1 MLKEMKIPQIDTVPG
16 DIGMPLSSTSAI
28 PGQTLHSISAGEGS
42 PTILVHGLAASLHDW
57 EVLLPEL
64 ASYSYQAFA
73 VDLFGHGDSPKP
85 ELPELYTISTV
96 IETFEAWIEKLVLDS
111 PLMLVG
117 HSLGGHV
124 CLQYSLR
131 HPERIKCM
139 VLIDPFFRP
148 TQLSPVLR
156 LFNKRP
162 RVGVKALQTVP
173 LSLIDTVLG
182 WDPVN
187 AAQYSPQARW
197 RIAYY
202 CKRASPNILNIPS
215 TIPDLTA
222 DLHRIDIPCLII
234 WGSKDFTL
242 KPDTFNDL
250 VAQLPKA
257 AGHEINDCGHHPH
270 IRKPVLVNRIILDF
284 LNSHRQQSLPAASDQ

>member
-1 MLKEMKIPQIDTVPG
+1 MLEVVKITPIDALPG
-16 DIGMPLSSTSAI
+16 NYGMPSSSDNVL
-28 PGQTLHSISAGEGS
+28 PGQYLNSISAGDGP

-57 EVLLPEL
+57 EVLVPEL
-64 ASYSYQAFA
+64 ASYAFQAFA

-96 IETFEAWIEKLVLDS
+96 IDTFEAWIEHLDLGS
-111 PLMLVG
+111 SLMLVG

-124 CLQYSLR
+124 CLQYALR
-131 HPERIKCM
+131 HPERISCM

-148 TQLSPVLR
+148 AQLSPVLR

-162 RVGVKALQTVP
+162 KVGVKALQTVP
-173 LSLIDTVLG
+173 LNLIDTVLG

-187 AAQYSPQARW
+187 AAQYSPQAR
-197 RIAYY
+197 RQIAYN

-222 DLHRIDIPCLII
+222 DLHRIEIPCLII
-234 WGSKDFTL
+234 WGSKDLTL

-250 VAQLPKA
+250 VAQLPIA
-257 AGHEINDCGHHPH
+257 AGREINDCGHHPH

-284 LNSHRQQSLPAASDQ
+284 LKLHRQQSLPAASY